1 MAGQA
6 AGGAGDPAVRHHRVG
21 DAAAHGAGAQHAQ
34 RGSRTGLSAQ
44 GHRRGGAGRQSP
56 GGSAVQASLI
66 AARIR
71 ELAAKHEVRVLTFI
85 EDIAASGGYWL
96 ACAGDE
102 IYADASSIVGSIGVV
117 SAGFGFVEAIRKLG
131 IERRVHTAGANK
143 AILDPFRPERP
154 EDVERLKSLQL
165 DVHEEFR
172 RRWCGTPPRRPARRR
187 RCRSLHRRL
196 LVGPA
201 GDLSSCLVDGLRQSG
216 TQVMRERYGA
226 ELVLKIMERS
236 QAAWWRRL
244 NPFGGA
250 PLEAVVE
257 AVETRILMSHFGVYD
272 AGQPAGATKMIVKL
286 LTAAIA
292 IALTL
297 LIVRKLAALAE
308 RVRVRVKTERRREE
322 RSVTLRQDGSGVWR
336 PEK

>member
-1 MAGQA
+1 MSEARTFLSRLVPPPWRAKPPVVPVIRLSGTI
-6 AGGAGDPAVRHHRVG
+6 
-21 DAAAHGAGAQHAQ
+21 
-34 RGSRTGLSAQ
+34 GSVTPLRTGLALSMLNEVLERAFQ
-44 GHRRGGAGRQSP
+44 RKGIVAVALVVNSP

-71 ELAAKHEVRVLTFI
+71 ELAAKHEVRVFTFI

-165 DVHEEFR
+165 DVHEEFKTLVRNR
-172 RRWCGTPPRRPARRR
+172 RAGRLDEGDADLFTGAFWSGRRAIE
-187 RCRSLHRRL
+187 LGL
-196 LVGPA
+196 I
-201 GDLSSCLVDGLRQSG
+201 DGLGNMHQIL
-216 TQVMRERYGA
+216 RERYGA
-226 ELVLKIMERS
+226 ELVLKLMERS
-236 QAAWWRRL
+236 QAAWWRRF

-257 AVETRILMSHFGVYD
+257 AVETRILMSRFG
-272 AGQPAGATKMIVKL
+272 L
-286 LTAAIA
+286 
-292 IALTL
+292 
-297 LIVRKLAALAE
+297 
-308 RVRVRVKTERRREE
+308 
-322 RSVTLRQDGSGVWR
+322 
-336 PEK
+336 